1 MMTLTTN
8 NTMKEI
14 ANRYNELADVKVDT
28 VKLSKLGKAKVLAK
42 LEIIEQEFVKKQQ
55 KQQKQQKQTKAKQRK
70 PKSGVGLFIKDMLL
84 VVKEDGFGYSHQEI
98 IEMVKEKFP
107 ENAATMKYLQFIQ
120 YKMNVNGVEL
130 PKRQRVK

>member
-1 MMTLTTN
+1 MTLTTN

-14 ANRYNELADVKVDT
+14 ATRYNELAEVKVDT

-42 LEIIEQEFVKKQQ
+42 LEILEQELAKKQT
-55 KQQKQQKQTKAKQRK
+55 KTKAKAKQRK
-70 PKSGVGLFIKDMLL
+70 PKSGVGLFIKDMLK
-84 VVKEDGFGYSHQEI
+84 VVKEDGFGHSHKEI
-98 IEMVKEKFP
+98 VEMVKEKFP
-107 ENAATMKYLQFIQ
+107 QNAPTMNYLRVIQ

>member
-1 MMTLTTN
+1 MMNLTTN
-8 NTMKEI
+8 NTMKDI

-42 LEIIEQEFVKKQQ
+42 LEILEQEFAKKQT
-55 KQQKQQKQTKAKQRK
+55 KATAKAKQRK

-84 VVKEDGFGYSHQEI
+84 VVKEDGFGYSHKEI
-98 IEMVKEKFP
+98 VEMVREKFP
-107 ENAATMKYLQFIQ
+107 ENAPTMKYLQFIQ
-120 YKMNVNGVEL
+120 YRMNVEGVEL

>member
-1 MMTLTTN
+1 MTLTTN

-14 ANRYNELADVKVDT
+14 ATRYNELADVKVDT

-42 LEIIEQEFVKKQQ
+42 LEVLERELAKTK
-55 KQQKQQKQTKAKQRK
+55 TKAKTKQRK

-84 VVKEDGFGYSHQEI
+84 VVKEDGFGYSHKEI
-98 IEMVKEKFP
+98 VEMVKEKFP
-107 ENAATMKYLQFIQ
+107 ENAPTMNYLRIVQ

>member
-42 LEIIEQEFVKKQQ
+42 LEILEQEFAK
-55 KQQKQQKQTKAKQRK
+55 KQTKAKAKQRK
-70 PKSGVGLFIKDMLL
+70 HKSGVGAFIKEMLL
-84 VVKEDGFGYSHQEI
+84 VVKEDGFGYSHKEI
-98 IEMVKEKFP
+98 VEMVKEKFP
-107 ENAATMKYLQFIQ
+107 QNAPTMKYLQFIQ

>member
-8 NTMKEI
+8 NAMKEI
-14 ANRYNELADVKVDT
+14 AARYNELADVKIDT

-42 LEIIEQEFVKKQQ
+42 LEILEQEFVKKQQ
-55 KQQKQQKQTKAKQRK
+55 KQQKQRK
-70 PKSGVGLFIKDMLL
+70 PKSGVGAFIKEMLL

-98 IEMVKEKFP
+98 IEMIKEKFP
-107 ENAATMKYLQFIQ
+107 ENAPTMNYLRIIQ

>member
-14 ANRYNELADVKVDT
+14 ATRYNELADVKVDT

-42 LEIIEQEFVKKQQ
+42 LEILEQELAK
-55 KQQKQQKQTKAKQRK
+55 KQQKQTKAKQRK
-70 PKSGVGLFIKDMLL
+70 PKSGVGSFNKDMLK
-84 VVKEDGFGYSHQEI
+84 VVKEDGFGHSHKEI
-98 IEMVKEKFP
+98 VEMVKEKFP
-107 ENAATMKYLQFIQ
+107 QNAPTMNYMRIIQ
-120 YKMNVNGVEL
+120 YRMNVEGIEL

>member
-42 LEIIEQEFVKKQQ
+42 LEVLERELAKKQT
-55 KQQKQQKQTKAKQRK
+55 KAKAKQRK

>member
-8 NTMKEI
+8 NAMKEI
-14 ANRYNELADVKVDT
+14 AARYNELADVKIDT
-28 VKLSKLGKAKVLAK
+28 AKLSKLGKAKVLAK
-42 LEIIEQEFVKKQQ
+42 LEILEQEFAKKQT
-55 KQQKQQKQTKAKQRK
+55 KTKAKAKQRK

-107 ENAATMKYLQFIQ
+107 ENAPTMNYLRIIQ
-120 YKMNVNGVEL
+120 YKMNDNGVVL

>member
-8 NTMKEI
+8 NAMKEI
-14 ANRYNELADVKVDT
+14 AARYNELADVKIDT
-28 VKLSKLGKAKVLAK
+28 AKLSKLGKAKVLAK
-42 LEIIEQEFVKKQQ
+42 LEILEQEFVK
-55 KQQKQQKQTKAKQRK
+55 KQQKQTKAKQRK

>member
-14 ANRYNELADVKVDT
+14 ATRYNELADVKVDT

-42 LEIIEQEFVKKQQ
+42 LEILE
-55 KQQKQQKQTKAKQRK
+55 QKQTKAKAKQRK

-84 VVKEDGFGYSHQEI
+84 VVKEDGFGYSHKEI

-107 ENAATMKYLQFIQ
+107 ENAPTMNYLRIIQ

>member
-42 LEIIEQEFVKKQQ
+42 LEILEQEFAKKQT
-55 KQQKQQKQTKAKQRK
+55 KTKAKAKQRK
-70 PKSGVGLFIKDMLL
+70 PKSGIGLFIKDMLL

>member
-14 ANRYNELADVKVDT
+14 ATRYNELADVKVDT

-42 LEIIEQEFVKKQQ
+42 LEVLERELAKKQ
-55 KQQKQQKQTKAKQRK
+55 TKQRK

-120 YKMNVNGVEL
+120 YKMNVEGIEL
-130 PKRQRVK
+130 PKRKRVK

>member
-1 MMTLTTN
+1 MTLTTN

-14 ANRYNELADVKVDT
+14 ATRYNELADVKVDT

-42 LEIIEQEFVKKQQ
+42 LEILE
-55 KQQKQQKQTKAKQRK
+55 QKQTKAKAKAKQRK
-70 PKSGVGLFIKDMLL
+70 PKSGVGSFIKDMLL

>member
-1 MMTLTTN
+1 MNLTTN

-14 ANRYNELADVKVDT
+14 ATRYNELADVKVDT

-42 LEIIEQEFVKKQQ
+42 LEVLERELAK
-55 KQQKQQKQTKAKQRK
+55 KQTKAKAKTKQRK

-84 VVKEDGFGYSHQEI
+84 VVKEDGFGYSHKEI

-107 ENAATMKYLQFIQ
+107 ENAATMNYLRVIQ

>member
-1 MMTLTTN
+1 MNLTTN

-14 ANRYNELADVKVDT
+14 ATRYNELADVKVDT

-42 LEIIEQEFVKKQQ
+42 LEILKQELAK
-55 KQQKQQKQTKAKQRK
+55 KQQKQTKAKQCK

>member
-14 ANRYNELADVKVDT
+14 ATRYNELADVKVDT

-42 LEIIEQEFVKKQQ
+42 LEVLERELAKKQ
-55 KQQKQQKQTKAKQRK
+55 TKQRK

-84 VVKEDGFGYSHQEI
+84 EVKEDGFGYSHQEI

-120 YKMNVNGVEL
+120 YKMNVEGIEL
-130 PKRQRVK
+130 PKRKRVK

>member
-14 ANRYNELADVKVDT
+14 ATRYNELADVKVDT

-42 LEIIEQEFVKKQQ
+42 LEILEQEIAK
-55 KQQKQQKQTKAKQRK
+55 KQQKQTKAKQRK

-98 IEMVKEKFP
+98 VEMVKEKFP
-107 ENAATMKYLQFIQ
+107 QNAPTMKYLQFIQ
-120 YKMNVNGVEL
+120 YRMNAKGIKL
-130 PKRQRVK
+130 PKRQRIK

>member
-14 ANRYNELADVKVDT
+14 ANRYNELADVTVDI

-42 LEIIEQEFVKKQQ
+42 LEILEQELAK
-55 KQQKQQKQTKAKQRK
+55 KQQKQTKAKQRK

-84 VVKEDGFGYSHQEI
+84 VVKEDGFGYSHKEI
-98 IEMVKEKFP
+98 VEMVKEKFP
-107 ENAATMKYLQFIQ
+107 ENAPTMNYLRIVQ